1 MLANSLKYHEILNVE
16 KMFLSY
22 QGKGVWH
29 DGLQLVSL
37 HSAHRKEKEKD
48 EF

>member
-1 MLANSLKYHEILNVE
+1 MLAISLKYHESLNIE

-29 DGLQLVSL
+29 PGLQLMSL
-37 HSAHRKEKEKD
+37 RSAYRKEKEKYQ
-48 EF
+48 F